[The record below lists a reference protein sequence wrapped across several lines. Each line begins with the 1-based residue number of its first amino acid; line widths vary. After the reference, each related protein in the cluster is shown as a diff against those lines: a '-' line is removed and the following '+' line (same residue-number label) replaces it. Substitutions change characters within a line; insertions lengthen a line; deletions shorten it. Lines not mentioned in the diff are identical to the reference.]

1 MNRTLKI
8 GDRVNV
14 RVRWYEDEPGVIIDI
29 GKTNLNRYYIKYL
42 NILNVSGNNKVSW
55 EDVGDLTLDIE
66 YYREQKLNKI
76 LDGGN

>member
-14 RVRWYEDEPGVIIDI
+14 RVRWCEDEPGVIIDI
-29 GKTNLNRYYIKYL
+29 GKNNLNRYYIKYL

>member
-1 MNRTLKI
+1 MNRILKI

>member
-1 MNRTLKI
+1 MNRILKI

-29 GKTNLNRYYIKYL
+29 GKNNLNRYYIKYL